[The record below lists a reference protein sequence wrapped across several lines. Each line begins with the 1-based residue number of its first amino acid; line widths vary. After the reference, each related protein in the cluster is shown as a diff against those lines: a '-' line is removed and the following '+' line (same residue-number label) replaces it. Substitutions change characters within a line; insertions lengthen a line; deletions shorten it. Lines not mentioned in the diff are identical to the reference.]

1 MYFQLR
7 FEEYAAM
14 KNVLKI
20 GVFLKFLKIVVGSEQ
35 YVTVVL
41 LTKFHGLSRTSLV
54 TLYKSFLRPHLD

>member
-54 TLYKSFLRPHLD
+54 TIYKSFLRPHLV

>member
-41 LTKFHGLSRTSLV
+41 LTKFHGLTRTSLV
-54 TLYKSFLRPHLD
+54 TIYKSFLRPHLD

>member
-41 LTKFHGLSRTSLV
+41 LTKFHGLPRTSLV